1 MKTYEVELQRIKGIR
16 QAGGV
21 IYLQVDALIQ
31 PKVTASEGEPSSLVC
46 MSEEQARVIVALI
59 KNQLLEL
66 DKKKA
71 KSRR

>member
-1 MKTYEVELQRIKGIR
+1 VKTYDIELQRIKGMR
-16 QAGGV
+16 QAGSL
-21 IYLQVDALIQ
+21 IYLQVDAVVQ
-31 PKVTASEGEPSSLVC
+31 PKAVASEGEPASLLC
-46 MSEEQARVIVALI
+46 MTEEQARVIAALI

>member
-1 MKTYEVELQRIKGIR
+1 MKTYEVELQRIKGMR
-16 QAGGV
+16 QAGGI
-21 IYLQVDALIQ
+21 IYLQVDALVQ
-31 PKVTASEGEPSSLVC
+31 PKATGSEAEPSSLLC
-46 MSEEQARVIVALI
+46 MSEEQARVIAALI